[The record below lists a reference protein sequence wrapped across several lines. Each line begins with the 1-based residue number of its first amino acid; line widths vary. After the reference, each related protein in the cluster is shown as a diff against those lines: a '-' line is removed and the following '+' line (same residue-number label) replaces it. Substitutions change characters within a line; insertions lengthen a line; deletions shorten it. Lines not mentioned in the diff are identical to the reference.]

1 MIHVRAAAERNIN
14 NAAEKRP
21 DREIR
26 KVRILFETVRS
37 VAVRYICR
45 NIFTVYRV
53 SASDRSDYVG
63 QCFLSVKS
71 FLVISGNCNY
81 ADCMVLYCQKSFLCA
96 LLVYI
101 SGFVGQC
108 FAVNM
113 MPEVLY
119 HSKLKTQEL
128 KSLDREYFND
138 IMINNRT
145 GKYEDRKSKIRESP
159 REGAVMVRGSCEE
172 AV

>member
-1 MIHVRAAAERNIN
+1 MKLSGVLLSGIFAGIFVLCIVFLLPTDPIMLANASYQSSPFWSLAVIATMPIAWYCIVRNH
-14 NAAEKRP
+14 
-21 DREIR
+21 
-26 KVRILFETVRS
+26 S
-37 VAVRYICR
+37 
-45 NIFTVYRV
+45 
-53 SASDRSDYVG
+53 YVHYWYT
-63 QCFLSVKS
+63 FRDLSVS
-71 FLVISGNCNY
+71 V
-81 ADCMVLYCQKSFLCA
+81 
-96 LLVYI
+96 
-101 SGFVGQC
+101 
-108 FAVNM
+108 FAVSM